1 MPNSASARLTCDQLE
16 LRHTSHALIAIMRYR
31 TVQTGPK
38 IQLGGVHSG
47 RRNCVYHVFTDELVK
62 SAPIAAAVKHT
73 TTKGTRDIHD
83 PRSNIARLFRFAPVA
98 R

>member
-1 MPNSASARLTCDQLE
+1 
-16 LRHTSHALIAIMRYR
+16 MRYR

-62 SAPIAAAVKHT
+62 NDPIAAAVKQT
-73 TTKGTRDIHD
+73 TTKGTKDIQD
-83 PRSNIARLFRFAPVA
+83 PRSNIARLFQFVPNAH
-98 R
+98 